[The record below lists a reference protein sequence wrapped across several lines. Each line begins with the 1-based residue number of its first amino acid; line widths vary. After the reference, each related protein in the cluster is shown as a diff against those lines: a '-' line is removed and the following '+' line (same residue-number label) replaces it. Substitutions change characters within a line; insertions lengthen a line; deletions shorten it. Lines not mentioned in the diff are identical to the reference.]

1 MRRLLF
7 CCLALAACTSPAA
20 EGPQGDADALALVDR
35 LRDRHGVDAL
45 DRAEVTF
52 SFRGTPFAAWR
63 DGSQFRYAR
72 QLVDDAGRRVEE
84 VVDNAGTHRFV
95 DGAEV
100 ELADD
105 EAGRV
110 HTAVNSVV
118 YFALLPYALTDPAV
132 RVRTLGPD
140 SVAGAAYDRLEAT
153 FAQEGGG
160 TDWDDRYVY
169 WIRQP
174 DAADAGAT
182 LDFLAYSY
190 APTPGDTSRNETG
203 VRFRE
208 VIGTQDAGGVRFQ
221 AYRNLTADSIG
232 PRDLERFGALYDAGQ
247 TRPVSDVVL
256 DSIRVRPL

>member
-1 MRRLLF
+1 MRCLLLA
-7 CCLALAACTSPAA
+7 CLVLAACTAPAP
-20 EGPQGDADALALVDR
+20 EGPQGDADALALVER
-35 LRDRHGVDAL
+35 LRARHGVEAL

-52 SFRGTPFAAWR
+52 SFRGTPFTAWR
-63 DGSQFRYAR
+63 DGAQFRYAR
-72 QLVDDAGRRVEE
+72 QRVDEAGRRVEE
-84 VVDNAGTHRFV
+84 VVDNAGTHRFI
-95 DGAEV
+95 DGQKV
-100 ELADD
+100 ELTED

-118 YFALLPYALTDPAV
+118 YFALLPYALADPAV
-132 RVRTLGPD
+132 RVRALGPD
-140 SVAGAAYDRLEAT
+140 SVAGRAYDRLEAT

-160 TDWDDRYVY
+160 TDWEDRYVY

-174 DAADAGAT
+174 DAGAT

-208 VIGTQDAGGVRFQ
+208 VIGAQDVGGVRFQ
-221 AYRNLTADSIG
+221 NYRNLTADSIG
-232 PRDLERFGALYDAGQ
+232 PRDLERFGDLHDAGR

-256 DSIRVRPL
+256 DAVRVRPL

>member
-7 CCLALAACTSPAA
+7 FCLALAACAPSAP
-20 EGPQGDADALALVDR
+20 EGPQGEADALALVDR

-45 DRAEVTF
+45 DRAEVAF
-52 SFRGTPFAAWR
+52 SFRGTPFTAR
-63 DGSQFRYAR
+63 REGSQFRYAR
-72 QLVDDAGRRVEE
+72 VLTDEDGQRVEE
-84 VVDNAGTHRFV
+84 VVDNAGVHRFV

-100 ELADD
+100 ELAED

-140 SVAGAAYDRLEAT
+140 SVGGAAYDRLEAT

-160 TDWDDRYVY
+160 ADWDDRYVY

-174 DAADAGAT
+174 DGTGAGAT

-190 APTPGDTSRNETG
+190 ATTPGDTSRNETG

-208 VIGTQDAGGVRFQ
+208 VLGTRDVGGVRFQ
-221 AYRNLTADSIG
+221 NYRNLTADSLG
-232 PRDLERFGALYDAGQ
+232 PRDLERFGELYDAGR
-247 TRPVSDVVL
+247 TRTVSDVVL